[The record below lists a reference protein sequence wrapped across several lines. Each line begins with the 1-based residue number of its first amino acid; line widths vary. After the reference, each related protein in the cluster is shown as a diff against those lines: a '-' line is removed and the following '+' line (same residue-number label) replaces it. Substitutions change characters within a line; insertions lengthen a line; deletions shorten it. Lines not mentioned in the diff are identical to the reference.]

1 MGNFKYI
8 VYFTKQKCLNHKF
21 QLIFSVFL
29 NMFLDNK
36 IFIQFLLLNSN
47 FTQCL
52 LDNRICTH
60 FLKRSTAFSH
70 FVLEQHFYNVMKQ
83 SISCYL
89 CALFVIIKLNLQSK
103 IEKNR
108 RNFSNP
114 ACPHLLGQR
123 RRVSELSYPVVGRR
137 SLSKLAWE

>member
-1 MGNFKYI
+1 
-8 VYFTKQKCLNHKF
+8 
-21 QLIFSVFL
+21 
-29 NMFLDNK
+29 MFLDNK

-83 SISCYL
+83 SRSCYL
-89 CALFVIIKLNLQSK
+89 CALFVIIKLNSSLKLRRIDEIFLIHLVLIFWDSKEEFLNCHIQSSDEGVYPSWPGNRK
-103 IEKNR
+103 VYCKSSEWNHLEK
-108 RNFSNP
+108 
-114 ACPHLLGQR
+114 
-123 RRVSELSYPVVGRR
+123 
-137 SLSKLAWE
+137 KL